1 MDFINMIKKNVNFSS
16 IPGILLEIKDSLR
29 GEDKV
34 KQFDVKFIENV
45 YIIEIKLQEF
55 NLSNVQHVFSELVD
69 FIQYES
75 VFYERTDK
83 FDQIVYD
90 LISISSNHD
99 AYNCKVFFMK

>member
-1 MDFINMIKKNVNFSS
+1 M
-16 IPGILLEIKDSLR
+16 LR

-34 KQFDVKFIENV
+34 KQFDVKFSENV
-45 YIIEIKLQEF
+45 YVIEIELQEF

-90 LISISSNHD
+90 LISISSNYDSH
-99 AYNCKVFFMK
+99 NCKVFFIK